1 MTSSEPREAPPA
13 GWARDHLANER
24 TLLAWVRTAL
34 TFMAFGVAVAK
45 LAVLLRLAAL
55 DHPVL
60 SAALP
65 SPARSELAGVGLIAF
80 GGALALAGALR
91 TRRWARRIDPS
102 RPPPPQRTLALIAGA
117 TVALAVAL
125 AVYVLV

>member
-1 MTSSEPREAPPA
+1 MTSSEPPEAPPA

-55 DHPVL
+55 DHPEL

-80 GGALALAGALR
+80 GGALALAGLLR

-117 TVALAVAL
+117 TVALALAL
-125 AVYVLV
+125 AAYVLV